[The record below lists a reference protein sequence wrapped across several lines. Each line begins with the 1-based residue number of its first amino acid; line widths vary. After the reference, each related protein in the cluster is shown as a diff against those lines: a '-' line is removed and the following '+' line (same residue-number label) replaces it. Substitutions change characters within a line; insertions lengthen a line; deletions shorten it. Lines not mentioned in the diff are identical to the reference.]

1 MIVKVLGP
9 GCAKCEEAEQLVR
22 KLIEKTGSDAVC
34 EKVSDL
40 KEIMKLGVM
49 STPAVVIDGTI
60 KCTGRV
66 PSVYEVTSWLA
77 GKDVSEASAAAVA
90 SDCCCGGKC

>member
-9 GCAKCEEAEQLVR
+9 GCAKCNEAEALVR
-22 KLIEKTGSDAVC
+22 TLIEKTGSDAVC

-40 KEIMKLGVM
+40 KEMMTMGVL
-49 STPAVVIDGTI
+49 STPAVVIDGQI

-77 GKDVSEASAAAVA
+77 GKEVPTDTAAAV
-90 SDCCCGGKC
+90 SKPCTCK

>member
-1 MIVKVLGP
+1 MVVKVLGP
-9 GCAKCEEAEQLVR
+9 GCAKCNEAEQLVR

-40 KEIMKLGVM
+40 KEMMQMGVM
-49 STPAVVIDGTI
+49 STPAVVIDGQI

-77 GKDVSEASAAAVA
+77 GKDVPADTAAVV
-90 SDCCCGGKC
+90 SSPCCCK

>member
-1 MIVKVLGP
+1 MIIKVLGP
-9 GCAKCEEAEQLVR
+9 GCAKCDEAEQLVR

-40 KEIMKLGVM
+40 KEMMALGVM
-49 STPAVVIDGTI
+49 STPAVVIDGNI

-66 PSVYEVTSWLA
+66 PSAYEITSWLA
-77 GKDVSEASAAAVA
+77 GKDIPADTAAAV
-90 SDCCCGGKC
+90 SRQCTCK